1 MRKEL
6 QFKITRTEVGAG
18 ILNREEFM
26 SKKIHVI
33 DDSEDVHYI
42 LERYLS
48 KEGIGIFSSYNGKE
62 ALEFLD
68 DKDSQNLDG
77 FPPET
82 ILLDVNMPILNGF
95 EFLEQFSVHPMAKKA
110 SVIMLTSSTLEADKE
125 KASKYPFVK
134 GYIAKPILKDKV
146 LEILRIV

>member
-1 MRKEL
+1 
-6 QFKITRTEVGAG
+6 
-18 ILNREEFM
+18 M
-26 SKKIHVI
+26 SKKIHVV

-42 LERYLS
+42 LERYLG

-62 ALEFLD
+62 ALDFLN
-68 DKDSQNLDG
+68 DKDNEAKEG
-77 FPPET
+77 FPPNT

-95 EFLEQFSVHPMAKKA
+95 EFLEHFSSHPLSK
-110 SVIMLTSSTLEADKE
+110 SVSIIMLTSSTLEADKE
-125 KASKYPFVK
+125 RASKYPFVK